1 MILTWIIPCS
11 SDRMGDVI
19 PNVDLETPALKPC
32 ATVDNPFTSDL
43 TWLMHRAVRVLTDDF
58 DAVCVEVGLKDMRDT
73 LVLAVCGDGI
83 ARTQI
88 EIAATL
94 GLDKTTLMGILDR
107 LEGQE
112 FLVRETDPRNRR
124 VRIPKTTP
132 AGQAVLE
139 RALAQRDERV
149 AETLQDL
156 DQEEIG
162 ALRTQLW
169 RIATAHQSTN

>member
-1 MILTWIIPCS
+1 M
-11 SDRMGDVI
+11 I

-32 ATVDNPFTSDL
+32 ATVDDPFTSDL

-107 LEGQE
+107 LERQE

-124 VRIPKTTP
+124 VRIPTTTP
-132 AGQAVLE
+132 AGQSVLE
-139 RALAQRDERV
+139 RALAERDQRV
-149 AETLQDL
+149 AKTLTDF
-156 DQEEIG
+156 DHDEIRV
-162 ALRTQLW
+162 LRTQLW
-169 RIATAHQSTN
+169 RIATAHENMK

>member
-1 MILTWIIPCS
+1 MINN
-11 SDRMGDVI
+11 MI

-43 TWLMHRAVRVLTDDF
+43 TWLMHRAVRVLTNDF
-58 DAVCVEVGLKDMRDT
+58 DTVCVEFGLKDMRDT

-88 EIAATL
+88 GVSATL

-107 LEGQE
+107 LEGQG
-112 FLVRETDPRNRR
+112 FLVREINPQNRR

-132 AGQAVLE
+132 TGQAVLE
-139 RALAQRDERV
+139 RVLEERDKRVAKTLTNFDRDE
-149 AETLQDL
+149 
-156 DQEEIG
+156 IK

-169 RIATAHQSTN
+169 RIATAHETTN